1 MTYPYNDV
9 RVDVIKVLSKL
20 MAYNVGHV
28 VWKLALSV
36 PLSHQCIINLKK
48 IHHVQVV
55 PEYMSC
61 QQGYFPCYFR
71 FIAFLKNS
79 SIFFYSC
86 ALVSNKYHNKQ
97 TCQISQ

>member
-36 PLSHQCIINLKK
+36 PLSHQCIINLK
-48 IHHVQVV
+48 
-55 PEYMSC
+55 
-61 QQGYFPCYFR
+61 
-71 FIAFLKNS
+71 NS
-79 SIFFYSC
+79 SRTSSPRIHVLSTGLFPLLFPLHC
-86 ALVSNKYHNKQ
+86 AS
-97 TCQISQ
+97 

>member
-9 RVDVIKVLSKL
+9 RIDVIKVLSKL

-48 IHHVQVV
+48 
-55 PEYMSC
+55 
-61 QQGYFPCYFR
+61 
-71 FIAFLKNS
+71 FITYK
-79 SIFFYSC
+79 
-86 ALVSNKYHNKQ
+86 
-97 TCQISQ
+97 

>member
-1 MTYPYNDV
+1 MTYSYNDV

-48 IHHVQVV
+48 
-55 PEYMSC
+55 
-61 QQGYFPCYFR
+61 
-71 FIAFLKNS
+71 FITYK
-79 SIFFYSC
+79 
-86 ALVSNKYHNKQ
+86 
-97 TCQISQ
+97 

>member
-71 FIAFLKNS
+71 FI
-79 SIFFYSC
+79 FFYSC